1 MKSNIHKK
9 LTFEDKFDRKYAC
22 WVKNNPKAWRFW
34 KRRNRKLF
42 RKKMRED
49 VFIRKVEL
57 NKKESEWLID
67 YLLTNKD
74 NGQDIGE

>member
-22 WVKNNPKAWRFW
+22 WVKNNRKAWRFW

-42 RKKMRED
+42 RQKIKQLLRKENKNERED
-49 VFIRKVEL
+49 
-57 NKKESEWLID
+57 
-67 YLLTNKD
+67 
-74 NGQDIGE
+74 